1 MGNSIRLSEKVQHA
15 FTIYRPCVSPSA
27 PPGAHTLLRIAD
39 FVSSK
44 LLMPICGLLSCIF
57 IARRWGREAFVQ
69 ANSNGG
75 TLPNQALL
83 RKVFFVLTRITP
95 VLIAVVM
102 GYGLV
107 G

>member
-1 MGNSIRLSEKVQHA
+1 
-15 FTIYRPCVSPSA
+15 
-27 PPGAHTLLRIAD
+27 
-39 FVSSK
+39 
-44 LLMPICGLLSCIF
+44 
-57 IARRWGREAFVQ
+57 VQ